1 MVPTGRT
8 NWMTMGYKTK
18 SWIKWSRIVQLGLRI
33 LELIA
38 AVGLLVLMILITN
51 VEALTGWVLRI
62 TVRSLDLSYLPP

>member
-1 MVPTGRT
+1 
-8 NWMTMGYKTK
+8 MTMGYKTK